1 MMLSSNSS
9 TEATGN
15 FFFPTSSET
24 TNMVDLNIPLP
35 LVEIENDDGD
45 VSPFNLLPPLS
56 SYRRRQRISA
66 LDQAYEKELQD
77 MGSSSTSD
85 PKKLRRLIHSFISL
99 YLFTF
104 KKKKNPNMFCLI
116 FMIRTISNRLSAQR
130 SRDKKAKYISELE
143 EQIGNL
149 EVHTLLL
156 F

>member
-1 MMLSSNSS
+1 MLSSNSS

-99 YLFTF
+99 YLFTL
-104 KKKKNPNMFCLI
+104 KKKKKTLI
-116 FMIRTISNRLSAQR
+116 CFVTFS
-130 SRDKKAKYISELE
+130 
-143 EQIGNL
+143 
-149 EVHTLLL
+149 
-156 F
+156 